1 MYHTLLLYLLE
12 SHRDCRPKTDTSIGL
27 LLARYSPALAVQG
40 PGSAGASKNPTKRIQ
55 RKTSLKTLRKLTIK
69 ISSKRT
75 FLQKKSKLV
84 NWSLVGRLVPCSSG
98 CPSTSKLPLDFK
110 MSYQLYPVKWEGRGQ
125 IFVLQRF
132 ATHFTFLIWVLN
144 LMTKLLSLL
153 FSWAHTSYLSQAPV

>member
-55 RKTSLKTLRKLTIK
+55 RKKSLKTLRQLTVK

-75 FLQKKSKLV
+75 FLQKKQIGQLV
-84 NWSLVGRLVPCSSG
+84 SCWQAG
-98 CPSTSKLPLDFK
+98 PL
-110 MSYQLYPVKWEGRGQ
+110 
-125 IFVLQRF
+125 
-132 ATHFTFLIWVLN
+132 
-144 LMTKLLSLL
+144 LL
-153 FSWAHTSYLSQAPV
+153 WLSQRIQTSIGL